1 MKKTFSISE
10 IEKELAPELTAEDI
24 QTLSEG
30 YRKGIDR
37 EAAADIVAN
46 ISAQI
51 TAKAESD
58 PDAAREI
65 ASWSLTDKLL
75 FIVREVYT
83 LGAVHATKTT
93 SKAIAHAAA
102 ELVLNLQKEERQ

>member
-10 IEKELAPELTAEDI
+10 FEKELAPEFTAEDI
-24 QTLSEG
+24 QALSEG
-30 YRKGIDR
+30 YRKAIDR

-51 TAKAESD
+51 TARADSD
-58 PDAAREI
+58 PAAAREI
-65 ASWSLTDKLL
+65 ASWSFTDKFL

-102 ELVLNLQKEERQ
+102 ELVFDHQEEVRQ

>member
-1 MKKTFSISE
+1 MKHTLTASE
-10 IEKELAPELTAEDI
+10 IEEELAPEFTPEDI
-24 QTLSEG
+24 NELAEG
-30 YRKGIDR
+30 YRQAIDR

-51 TAKAESD
+51 TERAESD
-58 PDAAREI
+58 PNAAKEI
-65 ASWSLTDKLL
+65 AAWSLTDKLL

-93 SKAIAHAAA
+93 SKAIAKAAA
-102 ELVLNLQKEERQ
+102 ELLQTA